1 MNFLKET
8 LDKTKFSQREFELCK
23 INLEKLFK
31 EEIQSQKKNKHF
43 IKIQLV
49 QDSYELCVSNDK
61 FLIYFKK
68 KILNSKE
75 IVLKSNIDLFNIS
88 KNNIEKNSI
97 RIKWI
102 IETVDKVIKLC
113 NSSLEKVEL
122 FSKLYGDII
131 LGDLR
136 EFGIVLYSEINKNYL
151 YLYGSEFSFELRNNG
166 YYEFKIN
173 TSTSS
178 SITREKLDKIN
189 KTRDVV
195 LKYWDKFNK
204 GEIKQWEGTE

>member
-1 MNFLKET
+1 MSFLKGT

-31 EEIQSQKKNKHF
+31 EEIQSNKNKQF
-43 IKIQLV
+43 IKIQLF

-61 FLIYFKK
+61 FSIYFKK

-122 FSKLYGDII
+122 FSEMYGNVI
-131 LGDLR
+131 LKDLR
-136 EFGIVLYSEINKNYL
+136 KFEIVLYSEINKNYL
-151 YLYGSEFSFELRNNG
+151 YLYGSEFSFELKNNG

-178 SITREKLDKIN
+178 NITKEKLDRIN

-195 LKYWDKFNK
+195 LKYWDNFNK
-204 GEIKQWEGTE
+204 GEIKQWEETE

>member
-1 MNFLKET
+1 MGFLEGL

-31 EEIQSQKKNKHF
+31 EEIQSHKNKQF
-43 IKIQLV
+43 IKIQLF

-61 FLIYFKK
+61 FSIYFRK

-75 IVLKSNIDLFNIS
+75 IVIKSNIDLFNIS

-113 NSSLEKVEL
+113 NSSLEKIEL
-122 FSKLYGDII
+122 FSKIYEDVILADLRKFGII
-131 LGDLR
+131 LQSVKD
-136 EFGIVLYSEINKNYL
+136 KNYL
-151 YLYGSEFSFELRNNG
+151 YLYNNEFNFELKNNG
-166 YYEFKIN
+166 YYEFRLN

-178 SITREKLDKIN
+178 IITKEKLSYIN
-189 KTRDVV
+189 KVRDTV
-195 LKYWDKFNK
+195 LKYWNKF
-204 GEIKQWEGTE
+204 

>member
-1 MNFLKET
+1 MSFLKET

-31 EEIQSQKKNKHF
+31 EEIQSHKNKQF
-43 IKIQLV
+43 IKIQLF

-61 FLIYFKK
+61 FSIYFKK

-122 FSKLYGDII
+122 FSEMYGNVI
-131 LGDLR
+131 LKDLR

-151 YLYGSEFSFELRNNG
+151 YGSEFSFELKNNG
-166 YYEFKIN
+166 YYEFKVN

-178 SITREKLDKIN
+178 NITREKLDRIN

-195 LKYWDKFNK
+195 LKYWDNFNK
-204 GEIKQWEGTE
+204 GEIKQ

>member
-1 MNFLKET
+1 MGFLEGL

-31 EEIQSQKKNKHF
+31 EEIQSHKNKQF
-43 IKIQLV
+43 IKIQLF

-61 FLIYFKK
+61 FSIYFKK

-75 IVLKSNIDLFNIS
+75 IVIKSNIDLFNIS

-113 NSSLEKVEL
+113 NSSLEKIEL
-122 FSKLYGDII
+122 FSKIYEDVILADLRKFGII
-131 LGDLR
+131 LQSVKD
-136 EFGIVLYSEINKNYL
+136 KNYL
-151 YLYGSEFSFELRNNG
+151 YLYNNEFNFELKNNG
-166 YYEFKIN
+166 YYEFRLN

-178 SITREKLDKIN
+178 IITKEKLSYIN
-189 KTRDVV
+189 KVRDTV
-195 LKYWDKFNK
+195 LKYWNKF
-204 GEIKQWEGTE
+204 

>member
-1 MNFLKET
+1 MGFLEGL

-31 EEIQSQKKNKHF
+31 EEIQSHKNKQF
-43 IKIQLV
+43 IKIQLF
-49 QDSYELCVSNDK
+49 QNSYELCVSNDK
-61 FLIYFKK
+61 FSIYFKK

-97 RIKWI
+97 RIKCI

-122 FSKLYGDII
+122 FSEMYGNVI
-131 LGDLR
+131 LKDLR

-151 YLYGSEFSFELRNNG
+151 YLYGSEFSFELKNNG
-166 YYEFKIN
+166 YYELKVN

-178 SITREKLDKIN
+178 NITREKLDRIN

-195 LKYWDKFNK
+195 LKYWDNFNK
-204 GEIKQWEGTE
+204 GEIKQ